1 MRESARH
8 VIRFLM
14 IFAVVAVLSLL
25 LVGPAGPSLNPYV
38 SALTDVLAGSDV
50 IASNCE
56 MKTCST
62 SVPVTCVNALRSH
75 RCALHGN
82 GTCTTTICP

>member
-1 MRESARH
+1 MRESARY
-8 VIRFLM
+8 VTRFLV
-14 IFAVVAVLSLL
+14 IFAVVAVLSLV

-38 SALTDVLAGSDV
+38 SALTNVLAGSDA

-62 SVPVTCVNALRSH
+62 SVPVTCVDAIRAH
-75 RCALHGN
+75 RCTLHGN